1 MGSKANK
8 LRNLAELIQEQ
19 VDIILQ
25 QKDKVPQLYLDIVK
39 GNLIKLYEE
48 IHRIEKS
55 KEINQ
60 RSEPESRIELE
71 IEKKEKI
78 ATVQEPILSE
88 PKPEPEILIEPELGI
103 KPEPEPKEDTPI
115 QEVEFQISDPINFDD
130 VSIEDEKVEEPK
142 EETEQKVEV
151 EVKPEPEPEP
161 EPEFKK
167 DIETPKITQTS
178 NDLFGTPISIGEK
191 LQAQQD
197 PVVLDKFQDKQIS
210 TLKEAIGINEKFL
223 FINELFEGNMQKY
236 NQCIERI
243 DMAPSKEKAES
254 IINELAFELKWKI
267 ESEAQK
273 QLINFV
279 ERKF

>member
-1 MGSKANK
+1 MDSKANK

-25 QKDKVPQLYLDIVK
+25 QKDEVPQLYLDIVK
-39 GNLIKLYEE
+39 EKLIKLYEE

-55 KEINQ
+55 KEVNQ
-60 RSEPESRIELE
+60 QPESKIELE
-71 IEKKEKI
+71 VEKKEKK
-78 ATVQEPILSE
+78 TPVSEPILSE
-88 PKPEPEILIEPELGI
+88 PKLESLTEPELEI
-103 KPEPEPKEDTPI
+103 KQESAPEPEPEPELKEDTPI

-130 VSIEDEKVEEPK
+130 VNIEDEKVEEPK
-142 EETEQKVEV
+142 EETEQIVEA
-151 EVKPEPEPEP
+151 EVKSEPEL
-161 EPEFKK
+161 KK
-167 DIETPKITQTS
+167 EIETPKITQTS
-178 NDLFGTPISIGEK
+178 NDLFGAPISIGEK

-236 NQCIERI
+236 NQSIDRI